1 MAKRGGFPG
10 GGMPGNMN
18 NLMKQAQKMQRQ
30 LEEASKALEEEELTA
45 TAGGGAVEVTV
56 SGKKEITKIKLSE
69 EVVDPDDIEMLE
81 DLIMAAVNE
90 ALRQMDE
97 KAQSS
102 MAKITGGMGGGFPF

>member
-1 MAKRGGFPG
+1 M
-10 GGMPGNMN
+10 
-18 NLMKQAQKMQRQ
+18 
-30 LEEASKALEEEELTA
+30 
-45 TAGGGAVEVTV
+45 
-56 SGKKEITKIKLSE
+56 
-69 EVVDPDDIEMLE
+69 VDPDDIEMLE